1 MQGNQMPNNELFI
14 EHEEQMEKCFEQLAG
29 HVINL
34 NQERRIFVK
43 PNACPNIAMV
53 RKRAFLATRNE
64 SWCYQT

>member
-1 MQGNQMPNNELFI
+1 MPNNELFI

-43 PNACPNIAMV
+43 LNACTNIAMV
-53 RKRAFLATRNE
+53 RKRAFLATKNE
-64 SWCYQT
+64 SWCY